1 MKKRVIIPISVIAG
15 IVIVGILAAIVL
27 NPVVYHKSFMLGND
41 KMSVVLRIKEH
52 GFYSGGLY
60 NLRVT
65 RNGTTIADNYFSS
78 GYGISSE
85 GVTIRTDAEGN
96 IDITISSS
104 VGKKL
109 VTVEILG
116 DEINFTNHLI

>member
-1 MKKRVIIPISVIAG
+1 M
-15 IVIVGILAAIVL
+15 IVGILAAIVL

>member
-1 MKKRVIIPISVIAG
+1 MKKSVIIPVSVIAG
-15 IVIVGILAAIVL
+15 IVIIGILAAIVL
-27 NPVVYHKSFMLGND
+27 NPVVYRKSFMLGND

-60 NLRVT
+60 NLRVM
-65 RNGTTIADNYFSS
+65 RNGTTIADDDFSS
-78 GYGISSE
+78 RYGINSE

-96 IDITISSS
+96 IDITILSST
-104 VGKKL
+104 GKKL